1 MEKII
6 LEADPSRVIEG
17 LRDTGYD
24 FKTAMADLVDNSIAA
39 NATSIKVR
47 IQEDSFGKYSI
58 FIADNGD
65 GMDLDGL
72 KNAMRYGSAARLDK
86 SSLGK
91 FGMGL
96 KTASTAFCRCLSVIS
111 KKSPHSTGCFKVQ
124 WDLDE
129 IAKSNQWELFI
140 LQPNEDEIELLQDVS
155 IDGTGTL
162 VVWEKVDR
170 LIKSYS
176 SNFHKKNAYEK
187 LIKDLKFH
195 FSLVFQ
201 RFLDP
206 QIKSK
211 YKIDLFVND
220 EKILPWD
227 PFCTHETNTDH
238 LADEVIEVIGLV
250 EGGASSFSLTG
261 HVLPRKEEFSSK
273 ESYEE
278 ARVNNEMQGFYVYRE
293 NRLIYQGSLGVFTK
307 DPHFSL
313 LRMNFSFNHEL
324 DEAFNVDIKKSKI
337 SLNEE
342 IYSYLKNSFLPALRR
357 HAENKYRK
365 GQISK
370 VAANTNQIHDASN
383 TNINSKAANL
393 LASKIT
399 VTNPNL
405 NSVEISNSN
414 GTFVG
419 TIKVLNLSRQGQCR
433 VIPVDSIESGL
444 LWEPTIVEGNHAVSI
459 NQSHDYYSKIYAA
472 NLQNPVLIQGL
483 DALLWALAEAE
494 MSTYSEETKE
504 QYEEMRIQVSRIIKN
519 LVRDL
524 PEPDLKNIED

>member
-1 MEKII
+1 METII

-39 NATSIKVR
+39 NATTIKVR
-47 IQEDSFGKYSI
+47 IQEDFEGKFSV
-58 FIADNGD
+58 FITDNGD
-65 GMDLDGL
+65 GMDLNGL
-72 KNAMRYGSAARLDK
+72 KNAMRYGSAERSDK

-96 KTASTAFCRCLSVIS
+96 KTASTAFCRCLSVVSKNSPTIS
-111 KKSPHSTGCFKVQ
+111 KYSKVQ
-124 WDLDE
+124 WDLDA
-129 IAKSNQWELFI
+129 ISKSNLWQLFI
-140 LQPNEDEIELLQDVS
+140 LEPSEDEIELLDDVTN
-155 IDGTGTL
+155 GGPGTL

-170 LIKSYS
+170 LMKGYTSKS
-176 SNFHKKNAYEK
+176 HKKNAYDK

-206 QIKSK
+206 TIESK
-211 YKIDLFVND
+211 YKIDLFIND
-220 EKILPWD
+220 DKIFPWD
-227 PFCTHETNTDH
+227 PFCIHESKTDKV
-238 LADEVIEVIGLV
+238 AIEEMDV
-250 EGGASSFSLTG
+250 EGLSSGTSSKFYLTA

-273 ESYEE
+273 ESYDN
-278 ARVNNEMQGFYVYRE
+278 ARVNNDMQGFFVYRE
-293 NRLIYQGSLGVFTK
+293 NRLIYQGSIGVFTK

-313 LRMNFSFNHEL
+313 LRINFSFNHEL

-342 IYSYLKNSFLPALRR
+342 IYTYLKDSFLPPLRR
-357 HAENKYRK
+357 HAETKYRK
-365 GQISK
+365 GQISIL
-370 VAANTNQIHDASN
+370 AANTNHHDASN

-393 LASKIT
+393 QGSKIT
-399 VTNPNL
+399 VTNPTL
-405 NSVEISNSN
+405 NTVEISNSH
-414 GTFVG
+414 GIFVG
-419 TIKVLNLSRQGQCR
+419 TIKVLNLERQGQCR
-433 VIPVDSIESGL
+433 VIPVESIDSGL

-519 LVRDL
+519 LVKDL
-524 PEPDLKNIED
+524 PEPALTNID

>member
-39 NATSIKVR
+39 NATTIKIR
-47 IQEDSFGKYSI
+47 IQEDITGKFSI
-58 FIADNGD
+58 FITDNGD
-65 GMDLDGL
+65 GMDLNGL
-72 KNAMRYGSAARLDK
+72 LNAMRYGSAARVDK

-111 KKSPHSTGCFKVQ
+111 RNSATPSKYLKVQ
-124 WDLDE
+124 WDLDA
-129 IAKSNQWELFI
+129 IAKSNSWELFI
-140 LQPNEDEIELLQDVS
+140 LEPNEDEIDLLDEVTNG
-155 IDGTGTL
+155 GTGTL

-176 SNFHKKNAYEK
+176 SNFHKKNAFEK

-206 QIKSK
+206 TIQSK
-211 YKIDLFVND
+211 YKINLFVND
-220 EKILPWD
+220 EKIPAWD
-227 PFCTHETNTDH
+227 PFCVHEANTDTAAH
-238 LADEVIEVIGLV
+238 EVMEV
-250 EGGASSFSLTG
+250 EGLSSGSTSAFYLSAY
-261 HVLPRKEEFSSK
+261 VLPRKEEFSSK
-273 ESYEE
+273 ESYEN
-278 ARVNNEMQGFYVYRE
+278 AKVNNEMQGFYVYRE
-293 NRLIYQGSLGVFTK
+293 DRLIYQGTLGVFTK

-342 IYSYLKNSFLPALRR
+342 IYTYLKDSFLPALRR
-357 HAENKYRK
+357 HSETKYRK

-370 VAANTNQIHDASN
+370 VASTTNQIHDASN

-393 LASKIT
+393 QASKVT
-399 VTNPNL
+399 VTNPNS

-414 GTFVG
+414 GTFLG
-419 TIKVLNLSRQGQCR
+419 TIKVLNLARQGQCR
-433 VIPVDSIESGL
+433 VIPVDTIDSGL

-519 LVRDL
+519 LVKDL
-524 PEPDLKNIED
+524 PEPALSNID